1 MLTLIIWI
9 RYIKY
14 AEQFVLVQMF
24 STEML
29 MLFTQVDEGKQW
41 PAHRPKFTLGY
52 SELFVLW

>member
-1 MLTLIIWI
+1 MLTLIISI
-9 RYIKY
+9 RYIKN

-29 MLFTQVDEGKQW
+29 MLFTQVDDGKW

-52 SELFVLW
+52 SEQFVLW